1 LWSNDLMHRLFCRGV
16 AAAAVAGLLPG
27 AEAMAHGFAG
37 DRFFPATILTDDP
50 FVADEASLP
59 TITLNPTQSD
69 GSREF
74 GIGSDLSM
82 LITPSWDFT
91 LSSQWQHIRS
101 PGLPTVTGFGGL
113 TTGTQY
119 QLFINAPHEA
129 MALAAMDVTWANTG
143 NLSVGAPDFTTLSP
157 TFDFGKGFGDLPDSL
172 PWLRPVA
179 LTGNLSLNFP
189 TRTESMGVLN
199 PNSVFYGFAVEYSIP
214 YLQDEVRDLGLG
226 APFNR
231 MIPLVEFA
239 LSSPFNRGYSG
250 TTTGTV
256 QPGVIWAGQYFQ
268 VGAEMIVPTNSLSG
282 HGIGGV
288 VQLHFYLDDLFPNSI
303 GRPISQW

>member
-1 LWSNDLMHRLFCRGV
+1 MHRVFCRGLAAATV
-16 AAAAVAGLLPG
+16 AALLPG

-50 FVADEASLP
+50 FVADEMSLP
-59 TITLNPTQSD
+59 TVTLNPTQSD
-69 GSREF
+69 GSRELDV
-74 GIGSDLSM
+74 GTDLSM
-82 LITPSWDFT
+82 LITPKWDFT
-91 LSSQWQHIRS
+91 LSNDWAHIRT
-101 PGLPTVTGFGGL
+101 PGMSTQTGLTGL

-119 QLFINAPHEA
+119 QLFINAEHEA
-129 MALAAMDVTWANTG
+129 MALAALDVTWGNTG
-143 NLSVGAPDFTTLSP
+143 RIAAGAPAFTTISP

-172 PWLRPVA
+172 PWLRPFA
-179 LTGNLSLNFP
+179 LTGNISLNFP
-189 TRTESMGVLN
+189 TEAETNGTPN
-199 PNSVFYGFAVEYSIP
+199 PNSLFYGFAVEYSIP
-214 YLQDEVRDLGLG
+214 YLQSQVRDLGLG
-226 APFNR
+226 PPFNR
-231 MIPLVEFA
+231 LIPLVEFA
-239 LSSPFNRGYSG
+239 LTSPFNRGQSG

-268 VGAEMIVPTNSLSG
+268 VGAEMIIPTNSLSG

>member
-1 LWSNDLMHRLFCRGV
+1 MRSSLHHGRLARLSL
-16 AAAAVAGLLPG
+16 AAAIVIAQTSSAL
-27 AEAMAHGFAG
+27 AHGFAG

-50 FVADEASLP
+50 FVASEISLP
-59 TITLNPTQSD
+59 TFTLDPTQSD

-74 GIGSDLSM
+74 DIGPDLSM
-82 LITPSWDFT
+82 LITPNWDFT
-91 LSSQWQHIRS
+91 IGSQWQHIRS
-101 PGLPTVTGFGGL
+101 PGLPTVTGWGGL

-119 QLFINAPHEA
+119 QLFINGPHEA
-129 MALAAMDVTWANTG
+129 MALAALDVTWGNTG
-143 NLSVGAPDFTTLSP
+143 NLAVGAPDFTTLSP

-172 PWLRPVA
+172 PWLRPLA

-189 TRTESMGVLN
+189 TKTQSTGVPN
-199 PNSVFYGFAVEYSIP
+199 PNSFFYGFAVEYSIP
-214 YLQDEVRDLGLG
+214 YLQSEVRDLGLP

-239 LSSPFNRGYSG
+239 LTTPFNRGQSG
-250 TTTGTV
+250 MTTGTV
-256 QPGVIWAGQYFQ
+256 QPGFIWAGQYFQ
-268 VGAEMIVPTNSLSG
+268 VGAEMIIPTNSLSG

>member
-1 LWSNDLMHRLFCRGV
+1 MRFHLHHGRLARLSL
-16 AAAAVAGLLPG
+16 AAAIVIAQTSSAL
-27 AEAMAHGFAG
+27 AHGFAG

-50 FVADEASLP
+50 FVASEISLP
-59 TITLNPTQSD
+59 TFTLDPTQSD

-74 GIGSDLSM
+74 DIGPDLSM
-82 LITPSWDFT
+82 LITPNWDFT
-91 LSSQWQHIRS
+91 IGSQWQHIRT
-101 PGLPTVTGFGGL
+101 PGQPTVTGWGGL

-129 MALAAMDVTWANTG
+129 MALAGFNVTWANTG
-143 NLSVGAPDFTTLSP
+143 NLAVGAPDFTTLSP
-157 TFDFGKGFGDLPDSL
+157 TIDFGKGFGDLPDSL
-172 PWLRPVA
+172 PWLKPFA
-179 LTGNLSLNFP
+179 LTGNLSVDFP
-189 TRTESMGVLN
+189 TKTQSMGMLN
-199 PNSVFYGFAVEYSIP
+199 PNVFNYGFAIEYSIP
-214 YLQDEVRDLGLG
+214 YLQGEVRDIGLG
-226 APFNR
+226 PPFNR

-239 LSSPFNRGYSG
+239 LSSPFNRGFSG

-268 VGAEMIVPTNSLSG
+268 VGAEMIIPTNSLSG

-288 VQLHFYLDDLFPNSI
+288 VQLHFYLDDLFPHSI

>member
-1 LWSNDLMHRLFCRGV
+1 MNPLPSRAAV
-16 AAAAVAGLLPG
+16 AAALIFLSANSA
-27 AEAMAHGFAG
+27 AFAHGFAG

-50 FVADEASLP
+50 FVADEMSLP
-59 TITLNPTQSD
+59 TVTLNPTQSD

-74 GIGSDLSM
+74 DIGSDLSM

-91 LSSQWQHIRS
+91 LSSDWAHIRT
-101 PGLPTVTGFGGL
+101 PGVGTQTGFQGL

-129 MALAAMDVTWANTG
+129 MALAALDVTWGHTG
-143 NLSVGAPDFTTLSP
+143 NLSVGAPNFTTLSP

-172 PWLRPVA
+172 PWLRPFA
-179 LTGNLSLNFP
+179 LTGNLSLNLP
-189 TRTESMGVLN
+189 TQAQINGTFN
-199 PNSVFYGFAVEYSIP
+199 PNSFFYGFAVEYSIP
-214 YLQDEVRDLGLG
+214 YLQSEVKDLGWG
-226 APFNR
+226 PPFNR
-231 MIPLVEFA
+231 LIPLVEFA
-239 LSSPFNRGYSG
+239 LTTSLDRGQG
-250 TTTGTV
+250 GITTGTV

-268 VGAEMIVPTNSLSG
+268 VGAEMIIPTNSLSG

-288 VQLHFYLDDLFPNSI
+288 FQFHMYLDDLFPNSI

>member
-1 LWSNDLMHRLFCRGV
+1 MHPTLYDWRCAHAL
-16 AAAAVAGLLPG
+16 AAALTITQIDDAL
-27 AEAMAHGFAG
+27 AHGFAG

-50 FVADEASLP
+50 FVASEISLP
-59 TITLNPTQSD
+59 TFTLDPTQSD

-74 GIGSDLSM
+74 DIGPDLSM
-82 LITPSWDFT
+82 LITPNWDFT
-91 LSSQWQHIRS
+91 IGSQWQHIRS
-101 PGLPTVTGFGGL
+101 PGLPTVTGWGGL

-119 QLFINAPHEA
+119 QLFINGPHEA
-129 MALAAMDVTWANTG
+129 MALAALDVTWGNTG
-143 NLSVGAPDFTTLSP
+143 NLAVGAPDFTTLSP

-172 PWLRPVA
+172 PWLRPLA

-189 TRTESMGVLN
+189 TKTQSMGVPN
-199 PNSVFYGFAVEYSIP
+199 PNSFFYGFAVEYGIP
-214 YLQDEVRDLGLG
+214 YLQSEVRDLGLP

-231 MIPLVEFA
+231 LIPLVEFA
-239 LSSPFNRGYSG
+239 LTSPINRGQSG
-250 TTTGTV
+250 MTTGTV
-256 QPGVIWAGQYFQ
+256 QPGFIWAGQYFQ
-268 VGAEMIVPTNSLSG
+268 VGAEMIIPTNSLSG

>member
-1 LWSNDLMHRLFCRGV
+1 MHRVICRGI
-16 AAAAVAGLLPG
+16 AAAAVAAFLPG

-59 TITLNPTQSD
+59 TISLNPTQSD
-69 GSREF
+69 GSRELDV
-74 GIGSDLSM
+74 GSDLSM

-91 LSSQWQHIRS
+91 LSDQWAHLRA
-101 PGLPTVTGFGGL
+101 PGMPATTGFGAL

-119 QLFINAPHEA
+119 QLFINPEHEA
-129 MALAAMDVTWANTG
+129 MALAALDVTWGNTG
-143 NLSVGAPDFTTLSP
+143 NVQNLGAPAFTTLSP
-157 TFDFGKGFGDLPDSL
+157 TFDFGKGFGDLPNSL
-172 PWLRPVA
+172 PWLRPFA
-179 LTGNLSLNFP
+179 LTGNIALDVP
-189 TRTESMGVLN
+189 TQTETMGVKN
-199 PNSVFYGFAVEYSIP
+199 PDDVFYGFAIEYSIP
-214 YLQDEVRDLGLG
+214 YLQEEVRDVGLG
-226 APFNR
+226 PPFNR

-239 LSSPFNRGYSG
+239 LTSPFNRGYSG

-268 VGAEMIVPTNSLSG
+268 VGAEAIIPTNSLSG

-288 VQLHFYLDDLFPNSI
+288 IQLHFYLDDLFPNSI

>member
-1 LWSNDLMHRLFCRGV
+1 MHRVICRGI
-16 AAAAVAGLLPG
+16 AAATMAACLPVV
-27 AEAMAHGFAG
+27 EAMAHGFAG

-69 GSREF
+69 GSRELD
-74 GIGSDLSM
+74 IGSDLSM
-82 LITPSWDFT
+82 LITPRWDFT
-91 LSSQWQHIRS
+91 LSDQWQHLKT
-101 PGLPTVTGFGGL
+101 PGLPAATGLGPL

-119 QLFINAPHEA
+119 QLFINPEHEA
-129 MALAAMDVTWANTG
+129 MALAALDVTWGNTG
-143 NLSVGAPDFTTLSP
+143 NVQNLGAPAFTTLSP

-172 PWLRPVA
+172 PWLRPFA
-179 LTGNLSLNFP
+179 LTGNISLDFP
-189 TRTESMGVLN
+189 TEAQTMGVKN
-199 PNSVFYGFAVEYSIP
+199 PDDVFYGFAVEYSIP
-214 YLQDEVRDLGLG
+214 YLQEEVRDVGLG
-226 APFNR
+226 PPFNR
-231 MIPLVEFA
+231 LIPLVEFA
-239 LSSPFNRGYSG
+239 LTSPYNRGYGG

-268 VGAEMIVPTNSLSG
+268 VGAEMIIATNSLSG

-303 GRPISQW
+303 GRPISRW

>member
-1 LWSNDLMHRLFCRGV
+1 MHRIIWRGLAV
-16 AAAAVAGLLPG
+16 ATAAALLPG
-27 AEAMAHGFAG
+27 AEAIAHGFAG

-59 TITLNPTQSD
+59 TVILNPTQSD
-69 GSREF
+69 GSRQF
-74 GIGSDLSM
+74 DIGADLSM
-82 LITPSWDFT
+82 LITPRWDFT
-91 LSSQWQHIRS
+91 LSNQWEHLKT
-101 PGLPTVTGFGGL
+101 PGTPAVTGFGAL

-129 MALAAMDVTWANTG
+129 MALAALNVTWGNTG
-143 NLSVGAPDFTTLSP
+143 NVQNLGAPAFTTLSP
-157 TFDFGKGFGDLPDSL
+157 TFDFGKGFGDLPASL
-172 PWLRPVA
+172 PWLRPFA
-179 LTGNLSLNFP
+179 LTGNLALNVP
-189 TRTESMGVLN
+189 TQTQSMGVQN
-199 PNSVFYGFAVEYSIP
+199 PDSVFYGFAIEYSIP
-214 YLQDEVRDLGLG
+214 YLQGEVRDVGLG
-226 APFNR
+226 PPFNR

-239 LSSPFNRGYSG
+239 LTSPFNRGFGG

-268 VGAEMIVPTNSLSG
+268 VGAEMIIPTNSLSG

-303 GRPISQW
+303 GRPISRW